1 MARSMRLSA
10 VNVRAPLSSAAL
22 STAVLKS
29 ITKEE
34 PSEADLQQLFA
45 CHLSLLPHQLPG
57 SPLLIQTTTASLNS
71 TSSLL

>member
-1 MARSMRLSA
+1 MARSMRLSSD
-10 VNVRAPLSSAAL
+10 NVRAPLSSAAL

-45 CHLSLLPHQLPG
+45 CHLFLTHLSPG